1 MNLQE
6 ATKIVSQ
13 GVGFKLGHQLLDDTS
28 IDKDVIFKVIGE
40 VFAGDAVAPDEETFK
55 EAAQIVQ
62 EEVTIKLRAAGAGF
76 LDVNKDKKGIVVTE
90 SGLQYRILKDGE
102 GDAPKESDQVTV
114 HYTGK
119 LVDGSIFDSS
129 IARGE
134 PAQFAVNQVIP
145 GWIEGLQL
153 MKPGSKFEFFIPQEL
168 AYGEQGSE
176 GAIPPYAALI
186 FEVEMIKV
194 G

>member
-13 GVGFKLGHQLLDDTS
+13 GVGFKLGNQLLDDTS
-28 IDKDVIFKVIGE
+28 IDKDVILKTITE
-40 VFAGDAVAPDEETFK
+40 VFAGDAVAPDEEIFK

-62 EEVTIKLRAAGAGF
+62 EEVTIKLRAVGAGF